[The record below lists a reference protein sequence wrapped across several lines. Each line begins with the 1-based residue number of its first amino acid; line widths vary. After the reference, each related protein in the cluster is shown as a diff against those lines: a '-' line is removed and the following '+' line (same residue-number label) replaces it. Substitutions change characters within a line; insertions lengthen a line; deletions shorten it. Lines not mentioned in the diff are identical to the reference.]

1 MAEELLLRNLDD
13 GDRRAVNKAAALA
26 EEQLRY
32 ATAIARRVTPT
43 GQDPDPQLIA
53 SLVGAM
59 ATNFAA
65 VK

>member
-1 MAEELLLRNLDD
+1 MAEELLLRDLDD
-13 GDRRAVNKAAALA
+13 GDRRAVSKAAAIA

-32 ATAIARRVTPT
+32 ATGIARKVTPE
-43 GQDPDPQLIA
+43 GEHPDPQLVA
-53 SLVGAM
+53 ALVGAI

>member
-1 MAEELLLRNLDD
+1 MADELLLRDLDD
-13 GDRRAVNKAAALA
+13 GDRRAVSKAAAIA

-32 ATAIARRVTPT
+32 ATGIARRLAPA
-43 GQDPDPQLIA
+43 GEQPDPQLIA
-53 SLVGAM
+53 SLVGAI

>member
-1 MAEELLLRNLDD
+1 MAEEVFIRDLDD
-13 GDRRAVNKAAALA
+13 GDRRAVNKAAAIA

-32 ATAIARRVTPT
+32 ATAIARKVAPA
-43 GQDPDPQLIA
+43 GGHPDPQLVA
-53 SLVGAM
+53 SLVVAM